1 MVEADNVSSLSALP
15 ATAVG
20 QILIKLAKFCWNTV
34 VEINKPH
41 HERERGHI
49 KATLGLCSNVI
60 SIVCISK
67 EILFYCTYVVIE
79 ILFFLLFNQH
89 NCEERVKH
97 NSSASSSAAAAASSQ
112 RKVNTWGRSSDKLQC
127 AIYYAIDGDQVRLQA
142 IFRLLILGRTSIGLL
157 GGKLMIPHRER
168 HCIFRSFY
176 RLGLIQ

>member
-1 MVEADNVSSLSALP
+1 MREKRAHKSSLKITCFLVWVP
-15 ATAVG
+15 FC
-20 QILIKLAKFCWNTV
+20 LRPLAF
-34 VEINKPH
+34 
-41 HERERGHI
+41 
-49 KATLGLCSNVI
+49 VI

-67 EILFYCTYVVIE
+67 EIIYVLHIRGDLNPGLFAFY
-79 ILFFLLFNQH
+79 QH

-157 GGKLMIPHRER
+157 GGKLMISHRER
-168 HCIFRSFY
+168 HCISRSFY

>member
-20 QILIKLAKFCWNTV
+20 QILINLAKFCWNTV

-49 KATLGLCSNVI
+49 KATLGLCRNVI

-67 EILFYCTYVVIE
+67 EILFLLHIRGDRNPV
-79 ILFFLLFNQH
+79 FLLFNQH

-142 IFRLLILGRTSIGLL
+142 IFRLLILGKTWIGLL
-157 GGKLMIPHRER
+157 GGKLMIPHP
-168 HCIFRSFY
+168 
-176 RLGLIQ
+176 